1 MSDGS
6 PTPPAPVRRATLPN
20 GLEVAY
26 QGKAELEQI
35 YDDIFEK
42 RVYTQNGITLRDG
55 DCVLDVGGN
64 IGLFTLF
71 VATGW
76 PGARIWTFEPAP
88 PLFAILSAN
97 TAPYRDRIH
106 LFNCGLSSRPGE
118 AELTF
123 YPHTSGMSSFYPDER
138 AEREALRT
146 LLHNERARGKEGV
159 EDLLQYEEELLAER
173 FRHETWT
180 CPLRTLSEVIH
191 EEGITRIDLLKVD
204 VEKAEMDVLAG
215 LHEEDWGKVQQAV
228 VEVHDLGD
236 RLREVSDL
244 FRSHGFTVALEQE
257 DLYQGSDRW
266 NFYAVRESL
275 TAIPDPGR
283 RRPDRAAALD
293 RIEDRAR
300 KLRDAMKGRR

>member
-1 MSDGS
+1 MSEI
-6 PTPPAPVRRATLPN
+6 PATPIRRATLPN

-42 RVYTQNGITLRDG
+42 RVYTQHGITLRNG
-55 DCVLDVGGN
+55 DCVFDVGGN

-123 YPHTSGMSSFYPDER
+123 YPHTSGMSSFYPDEQ

-146 LLHNERARGKEGV
+146 LLHNEMARGKEGV
-159 EDLLQYEEELLAER
+159 GDLLQYEEELLAER
-173 FRHETWT
+173 LRHETWT
-180 CPLRTLSEVIH
+180 CRLRTLSEVIH

-204 VEKAEMDVLAG
+204 VEKAEMDVLSG

-228 VEVHDLGD
+228 LEVHDMGD
-236 RLREVSDL
+236 RLREVSGL

-283 RRPDRAAALD
+283 KRPDRAAALD

-300 KLRDAMKGRR
+300 RLRDAMKGKR